1 MLMLAGGVET
11 VHNLESGGRG
21 QSAYCFADWFGH
33 EEELPQITVVHL
45 AQDFNLQNSN
55 RIGISKACPELNQ
68 KIADQRQAI
77 TRTS

>member
-1 MLMLAGGVET
+1 
-11 VHNLESGGRG
+11 
-21 QSAYCFADWFGH
+21 
-33 EEELPQITVVHL
+33 VVHL